1 MSNVIRGDQLAG
13 FRRWQVPQMQASE
26 VKATE
31 LADIEQT
38 DIAQIQATL
47 SSANLLTAAEI
58 EAIQRHAYE
67 EAYAVGLA
75 EGHKAGQLEANQ
87 QIEHLNALLKVL
99 AQPLE
104 ILDKQ
109 MEQELVTLVIGVA
122 RQLIRRELKTSPGEI
137 LAVVRSALAVLPVGQ
152 RHVQLHL
159 HPEDAA
165 LVRELMAV
173 PEGEAAWR
181 IAEDPMLSR
190 GDCRVTTATSQ
201 IDARL
206 ETRLGAVISATF
218 GGQRNEDGG
227 IEHAG
232 G

>member
-1 MSNVIRGDQLAG
+1 MSNVIPGNQLDG
-13 FRRWQVPQMQASE
+13 FRRWQIPQMPDDPPDPPDPPLSDAS
-26 VKATE
+26 AMP
-31 LADIEQT
+31 AP
-38 DIAQIQATL
+38 AA
-47 SSANLLTAAEI
+47 SSVSVANLPTAAEL
-58 EAIQRHAYE
+58 EAIQQQAYE
-67 EAYAVGLA
+67 EAYAAGLVQGRKTGQQQVNDRV
-75 EGHKAGQLEANQ
+75 EQLEA
-87 QIEHLNALLKVL
+87 LLHGL

-104 ILDKQ
+104 VLDEQ
-109 MEQELVTLVIGVA
+109 VEQELITLVIAIA
-122 RQLIRRELKTSPGEI
+122 RQLVRRELKTSPGEI

-165 LVRELMAV
+165 LVRELMTV

-218 GGQRNEDGG
+218 GGQRNEDGEV
-227 IEHAG
+227 EHDG
-232 G
+232 

>member
-26 VKATE
+26 VKGAE
-31 LADIEQT
+31 LPDIDQVNT
-38 DIAQIQATL
+38 AQHQAAL
-47 SSANLLTAAEI
+47 PSASPPTAAEI

-75 EGHKAGQLEANQ
+75 EGRKAGQQ
-87 QIEHLNALLKVL
+87 QIQNQAEQLNALLHVL
-99 AQPLE
+99 TQPLE
-104 ILDKQ
+104 ILDEQ
-109 MEQELVTLVIGVA
+109 MEQELVTLVVSVA
-122 RQLIRRELKTSPGEI
+122 RQLVRRELKTSPGEI

-190 GDCRVTTATSQ
+190 SDCRVTTATSQ

-218 GGQRNEDGG
+218 GGHRNEDGG
-227 IEHAG
+227 IEYAAG
-232 G
+232 

>member
-1 MSNVIRGDQLAG
+1 MSNVIPGNQLDG
-13 FRRWQVPQMQASE
+13 FRRWQLPQMPDDPPDPPDPPLSDAS
-26 VKATE
+26 AMP
-31 LADIEQT
+31 AP
-38 DIAQIQATL
+38 AA
-47 SSANLLTAAEI
+47 SSVSVANLPTAAEL
-58 EAIQRHAYE
+58 EAIQQQAYE
-67 EAYAVGLA
+67 EAYAAGLA
-75 EGHKAGQLEANQ
+75 QGRKIGQQQVNDRVEQLEALIQ
-87 QIEHLNALLKVL
+87 VL

-104 ILDKQ
+104 VLDEQ
-109 MEQELVTLVIGVA
+109 VEQELITLVIAIA
-122 RQLIRRELKTSPGEI
+122 RQLVRRELKTSPGEI

-165 LVRELMAV
+165 LVRELMTV

-218 GGQRNEDGG
+218 GGQRNEDGEV
-227 IEHAG
+227 EHDG
-232 G
+232 